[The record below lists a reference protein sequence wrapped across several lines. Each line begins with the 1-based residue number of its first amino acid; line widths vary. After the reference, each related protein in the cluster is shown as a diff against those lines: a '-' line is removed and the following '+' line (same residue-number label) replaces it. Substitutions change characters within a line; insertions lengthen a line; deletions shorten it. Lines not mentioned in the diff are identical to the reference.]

1 MIILDVQSDEITL
14 NNANANA
21 EAIFIE
27 DSLNIV
33 KG

>member
-1 MIILDVQSDEITL
+1 MIILDAQSDHIAL
-14 NNANANA
+14 GAANA

-27 DSLNIV
+27 DSLHIV